1 MELVL
6 TPVEIRLLGC
16 LVEKELTTPESY
28 PLSLN
33 ALTNACNQKS
43 NRDPV
48 MELEERTVQAALDG
62 LIRKTLVATRSGAGS
77 RVPKY
82 VHRLRDRLRPDYDFS
97 PPELAPLCELMLRG
111 PQTLAELK
119 TRSARLHSF
128 TDMAELA
135 SALERL
141 ERRPDGPYVTR
152 LARRPG
158 QKEPR
163 YAHLLTG
170 EAPAETAA
178 DEEPVSE
185 AVTSDESA
193 RLAELE
199 LEVQSLRRDVA
210 ALAQR
215 LDALMTEL
223 K

>member
-1 MELVL
+1 
-6 TPVEIRLLGC
+6 
-16 LVEKELTTPESY
+16 
-28 PLSLN
+28 
-33 ALTNACNQKS
+33 
-43 NRDPV
+43 
-48 MELEERTVQAALDG
+48 
-62 LIRKTLVATRSGAGS
+62 
-77 RVPKY
+77 
-82 VHRLRDRLRPDYDFS
+82 
-97 PPELAPLCELMLRG
+97 MLRG

-141 ERRPDGPYVTR
+141 ERRTDGPYVTR